1 MLLLDYL
8 YSTVLSDP
16 IALWLLFILSLFI
29 LGAIL
34 AKLLPVREAK
44 QKEFD
49 GGKTIATKQYKK
61 QYISG
66 GK

>member
-16 IALWLLFILSLFI
+16 IALWLLFILGLFVV
-29 LGAIL
+29 GTIL
-34 AKLLPVREAK
+34 AKLLPVRPAK
-44 QKEFD
+44 VKTFD
-49 GGKTIATKQYKK
+49 GGKTIASKQYKR
-61 QYISG
+61 QYFGG